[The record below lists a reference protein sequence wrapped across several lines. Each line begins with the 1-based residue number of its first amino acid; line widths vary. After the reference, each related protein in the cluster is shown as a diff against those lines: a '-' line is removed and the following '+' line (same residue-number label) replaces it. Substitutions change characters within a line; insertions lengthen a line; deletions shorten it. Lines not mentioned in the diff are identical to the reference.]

1 LTLAFVLIPSLVIS
15 GISLRWYISDY
26 EFEDSPSKLKWF
38 VRLIFTLLQ
47 LGPIL
52 RYFEAI
58 IYGFKFKYHKKK
70 EYIEYK
76 IFEDVD
82 TAMLRI
88 FEGCMESAPQMVLQ
102 IYIIAKSSTN
112 QDNYCK
118 IKP

>member
-1 LTLAFVLIPSLVIS
+1 M
-15 GISLRWYISDY
+15 
-26 EFEDSPSKLKWF
+26 
-38 VRLIFTLLQ
+38 RLIFILLQ
-47 LGPIL
+47 LGLIS
-52 RYFEAI
+52 RYFDAL
-58 IYGFKFKYHKKK
+58 IYGFKFKYYKKK

-76 IFEDVD
+76 IFEDID

-102 IYIIAKSSTN
+102 IYIIAKSSTD